1 MRQIIFIIRQ
11 SKAILARSCEAG
23 KAVKCGNRGLYTCD
37 ASTPLKAGTPV
48 ELAEI
53 ARVLV
58 RFDHVASFI
67 VNPNHSIV

>member
-1 MRQIIFIIRQ
+1 
-11 SKAILARSCEAG
+11 
-23 KAVKCGNRGLYTCD
+23 LYTCD